1 MRFGRSGAVALGAG
15 ALLAVGAS
23 AASGGDAYRGLLAR
37 HVRPGIVDGI
47 RLNLVDYASLARDPS
62 YAVALDDLRRADPDA
77 LPSDADR
84 FAFWVNAYNL
94 LAIKVIVDRYPIAS
108 IRDAGNLLF
117 PVWKRT
123 AGEVAGRELSLD
135 DVEHGIL
142 RKRFDEPRVHF
153 AVVCASLS
161 CPDLR
166 AEPYE
171 GARLEAQLDDQVQ
184 RFLADRRRGL
194 RPGADGRS
202 AAISSI
208 FRWFAEDFAARGGV
222 PAFLEANAPAEVR
235 PHIARLDEE
244 HLSYLDYDWS
254 LNDARR
260 ALAVA
265 PLTPPPPPR

>member
-1 MRFGRSGAVALGAG
+1 MRLGRIGAIALGVG
-15 ALLAVGAS
+15 AILAVGTS
-23 AASGGDAYRGLLAR
+23 EASGGDAYRELLAR
-37 HVRPGIVDGI
+37 HVRPGVVDGI
-47 RLNLVDYASLARDPS
+47 RLNLVDYAGLAGDPS
-62 YAVALDDLRRADPDA
+62 YAVALDELRRADPAA

-94 LAIKVIVDRYPIAS
+94 LAIKVIVDRYPIDS
-108 IRDAGNLLF
+108 IRDGGNLLF

-142 RKRFDEPRVHF
+142 RKQFDEPRVHF
-153 AVVCASLS
+153 ALVCASLS

-184 RFLADRRRGL
+184 RFLGDRQRGM

-202 AAISSI
+202 AAVSSI
-208 FRWFAEDFAARGGV
+208 FRWFAEDFVAGGGV
-222 PAFLEANAPAEVR
+222 AAFLEAHAPAELR
-235 PHIARLDEE
+235 QHIAGLDEE
-244 HLSYLDYDWS
+244 QLSYLDYDWS

-260 ALAVA
+260 AMVA
-265 PLTPPPPPR
+265 PATPAASPR